1 MKKSLL
7 LLAVTCCINAAAF
20 AAKGPE
26 KPAFTQTQSQPSP
39 KENTVGFS
47 SGFFSFFD
55 FFLFKS
61 PVQAD
66 SSKVKLTVP
75 TNVKDDTRKKS

>member
-1 MKKSLL
+1 MKKSLTL
-7 LLAVTCCINAAAF
+7 LIVTLCLNAAAF

-26 KPAFTQTQSQPSP
+26 KPSFTQTPQQPTP

-47 SGFFSFFD
+47 NGFFSFFD

-75 TNVKDDTRKKS
+75 ANVKDDTRKKS